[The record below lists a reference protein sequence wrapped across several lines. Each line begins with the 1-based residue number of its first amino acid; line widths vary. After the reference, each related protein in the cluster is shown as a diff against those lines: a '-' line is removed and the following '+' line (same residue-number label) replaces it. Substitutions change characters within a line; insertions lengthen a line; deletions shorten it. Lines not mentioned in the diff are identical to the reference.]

1 MEQEKNEDIETSENN
16 EELEEELD
24 EGLDEGQDEDS
35 NESDDDNE
43 SEDDDNSDLQAKVKE
58 LEEKNKQLY
67 ARLKKTDKPNK
78 PKKTSSNL
86 DEEQLIRISKVASQL
101 DDDDLEVLKTINGS
115 SISDK
120 LENPLFKAYKA
131 EKQRK
136 EKSKASSLKPSSPGR
151 FKGEKDPNEVG
162 ITAEEHR
169 ARVEKLMRGE

>member
-1 MEQEKNEDIETSENN
+1 MEEVKNEDIETSENN

-24 EGLDEGQDEDS
+24 EGLDEGTE
-35 NESDDDNE
+35 EEPEEEE
-43 SEDDDNSDLQAKVKE
+43 SEDDDNSDLQAKIEE

-151 FKGEKDPNEVG
+151 FKGEKDPNQAG

-169 ARVEKLMRGE
+169 AMVEKMMRGE